1 MMRLLKWIAF
11 TAALALVATGAAIA
25 WGFGVGKTE
34 EVAADFSASRIVL
47 KESSCTGSDGNQ
59 YRSAHESYK
68 GTITGDSRLTGT
80 ILLRLKVKED
90 VRAGLGTASGR
101 MWILSG
107 DGGDPI
113 AWASVTAVKAK
124 GVLNGMFIGH
134 VRSWRTL
141 ERFRNERHEKNGK
154 KYLRGALLVANFTA
168 AYDTAG
174 ALKGAVGSDSVAPT
188 NTAFISYRG
197 NAECSRWKKGHD
209 EGDVEQTGK
218 LEVKKVV
225 ASADDSGKFNLVID
239 EKTEAANVGNGGSTG
254 EKTVRA
260 GGHLIGETAGT
271 ETDLADY
278 ASSTECKDA
287 NGVGEVVAA
296 GNRRGLK
303 VYVAKDADVVCTITN
318 THQAGT
324 GKLEV
329 RKVVPQVGDLGRFSL
344 KIDGT
349 VEASN
354 IGTGG
359 STGEATVSSG
369 EHTISEEEVGET
381 DLDSYRSNIECR
393 DENGTGDKVAFGDGT
408 SLKVN
413 VSKNADVVCVIT
425 NSRTSD

>member
-1 MMRLLKWIAF
+1 LLKWIAF

-34 EVAADFSASRIVL
+34 QVGADFSATRVVL
-47 KESSCTGSDGNQ
+47 KERSCTGTDGHQ
-59 YRSAHESYK
+59 YRSAHESYT
-68 GTITGDSRLTGT
+68 GTITGDRRLTGT
-80 ILLRLKVKED
+80 ILLRLNVKED
-90 VRAGLGTASGR
+90 VTAGLGTASGR
-101 MWILSG
+101 LWILAG
-107 DGGDPI
+107 EDKI
-113 AWASVTAVKAK
+113 AWASVVAVKAN
-124 GVLNGMFIGH
+124 GVLNGMILGH

-141 ERFRNERHEKNGK
+141 ERFRNERHEK
-154 KYLRGALLVANFTA
+154 KYFRGAQLVANFTA
-168 AYDTAG
+168 AYDAAG
-174 ALKGAVGSDSVAPT
+174 ALKGTLGSDSVAPT
-188 NTAFISYRG
+188 NTAVISYRG
-197 NAECSRWKKGHD
+197 DAECSRWRKGHD
-209 EGDVEQTGK
+209 EGEIEQTGK

-225 ASADDSGKFNLVID
+225 ASPDDSGKFNLVID
-239 EKTEAANVGNGGSTG
+239 EKTEAANAGNGGTTG
-254 EKTVRA
+254 EKTVKA

-278 ASSTECKDA
+278 ASSIECKDA
-287 NGVGEVVAA
+287 NGGGDVVAA
-296 GNRRGLK
+296 GNRTGLK

-318 THQAGT
+318 TRQAGT

-359 STGEATVSSG
+359 STGEESVSSG
-369 EHTISEEEVGET
+369 EHTVSEEEVGET
-381 DLDSYRSNIECR
+381 DLDSYRSSIECR

-425 NSRTSD
+425 NSRKSD

>member
-11 TAALALVATGAAIA
+11 TAALALVTTGAAIA

-34 EVAADFSASRIVL
+34 QVAADFSASRVVL
-47 KESSCTGSDGNQ
+47 KERSCTGGDGHQ

-80 ILLRLKVKED
+80 FLLRLNVKED
-90 VRAGLGTASGR
+90 VTAGLGTASGR

-107 DGGDPI
+107 DDDPI
-113 AWASVTAVKAK
+113 AWASVTAVKVN
-124 GVLNGMFIGH
+124 GVLNGMFLGH

-141 ERFRNERHEKNGK
+141 ERFRNERHEK
-154 KYLRGALLVANFTA
+154 KYFRGGVLVANFTA
-168 AYDTAG
+168 VYDAAG
-174 ALKGAVGSDSVAPT
+174 ALKGAVGNDSVAPA
-188 NTAFISYRG
+188 NTAVISYRG
-197 NAECSRWKKGHD
+197 SADCSRWKNGHD
-209 EGDVEQTGK
+209 EGAVDEAGK
-218 LEVKKVV
+218 LEVRKVV
-225 ASADDSGKFNLVID
+225 DSADDPGKFNLVID
-239 EKTEAANVGNGGSTG
+239 EKTEAANVGNGGTTG
-254 EKTVRA
+254 EKTVRV

-278 ASSTECKDA
+278 ASSIECKEA
-287 NGVGEVVAA
+287 NGGGDVVAA
-296 GNRRGLK
+296 GNRTGLK

-318 THQAGT
+318 TRQAGT

-329 RKVVPQVGDLGRFSL
+329 RKVVPQVGDVGRFSL

-354 IGTGG
+354 IGNGG
-359 STGEATVSSG
+359 STGEETVSSG

-381 DLDSYRSNIECR
+381 DLETYSSSIECR
-393 DENGTGDKVAFGDGT
+393 DDNGTGDKVAFGDGT

-425 NSRTSD
+425 NSRKSD

>member
-34 EVAADFSASRIVL
+34 QVAADFSATRVVL
-47 KESSCTGSDGNQ
+47 KERSCTGTDGHQ

-80 ILLRLKVKED
+80 ILLRLNVKED
-90 VRAGLGTASGR
+90 VTAGLGTASGR
-101 MWILSG
+101 LWILAG
-107 DGGDPI
+107 EDKI
-113 AWASVTAVKAK
+113 AWASVVAVKAN
-124 GVLNGMFIGH
+124 GVLNGMILGH
-134 VRSWRTL
+134 VHSWRTL
-141 ERFRNERHEKNGK
+141 ERFRNERHEK
-154 KYLRGALLVANFTA
+154 KYFRGAQLIANFTA
-168 AYDTAG
+168 AYDAAG

-188 NTAFISYRG
+188 NTAVISYRG
-197 NAECSRWKKGHD
+197 NAECSRWKKGYD
-209 EGDVEQTGK
+209 EGEVEQTGK

-225 ASADDSGKFNLVID
+225 ASADDPGKFNLVID
-239 EKTEAANVGNGGSTG
+239 EKTEAANVGNGGTTG

-278 ASSTECKDA
+278 ASSIECKEA
-287 NGVGEVVAA
+287 NGAGDVVAA
-296 GNRRGLK
+296 GNRTGLK

-318 THQAGT
+318 TREAGT

-349 VEASN
+349 VEAAYVGN
-354 IGTGG
+354 GG
-359 STGEATVSSG
+359 STGEETVSSG

-381 DLDSYRSNIECR
+381 DLDTYTSSIECR
-393 DENGTGDKVAFGDGT
+393 DENGTGDKVAFGNGT

-425 NSRTSD
+425 NSRKSD